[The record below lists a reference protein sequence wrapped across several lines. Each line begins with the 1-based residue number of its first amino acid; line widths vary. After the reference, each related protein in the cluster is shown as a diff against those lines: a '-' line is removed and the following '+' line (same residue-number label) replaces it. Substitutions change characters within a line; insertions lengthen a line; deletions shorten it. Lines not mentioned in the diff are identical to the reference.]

1 MPVLEN
7 IEAMTVNT
15 SPAPVA
21 DMDDPHQAQP
31 VREITQTDHLNKRLL
46 KSLLDSMKSNA
57 TDAQENST
65 PTEANNDN
73 NNDFDD

>member
-15 SPAPVA
+15 PPAPPTEV
-21 DMDDPHQAQP
+21 DDPHQVQT

-46 KSLLDSMKSNA
+46 KSLLDSMKIATEVQDQDASSK
-57 TDAQENST
+57 TDADES
-65 PTEANNDN
+65 
-73 NNDFDD
+73 DFDD